1 MKAAMV
7 TTASTTVSGETS
19 QHQHATTEHHVA
31 KDAAVPAVAASTVM
45 EEAGETEN
53 QAPKRSLWI
62 AWLYMFDWYPSH
74 LSKQEKK
81 FLRKLDAF
89 LLTFTS
95 LAFFLKWLDSSN
107 INSAY
112 VSGMKEELK
121 LFGNEYSMF
130 QTFYN
135 IGYIICQ
142 VPAMLLLSR
151 PKYSRYFLPTMEVL
165 WSVLTFAQCKLQTAP
180 QIYGTR
186 FLLGVLETP
195 VASGSLF
202 ILSSWYKPEELFKRA
217 GLWYVSNNI
226 GVMFGGYLQAAAY
239 KNLNGVHGMAG
250 WRWLFIIDGCI
261 SLPIGIA
268 GYFIFPGMP
277 TSGKPWWLTQEEHE
291 IGQRRMREEGIEEPK
306 KISMQMFK
314 RVFGHWHWYIGVL
327 AYVLFLSGA
336 YPHGQMALWLK
347 DQADKWGIYT
357 VPQIN
362 TIPTG
367 AQGVSVVAAVLATS
381 LCMVYPTWVIF
392 QIVMAIF
399 MFANIVQMVWFV
411 PHGLHFVSYYLFGV
425 SAAVTPILV
434 PTVNYWLKDSAEARA
449 FCTGS
454 MLTLGFAISSFYP
467 LVVFPVVEA
476 PRWKKGYIV
485 NFFFILGCWA
495 SLTTGFFLYRKQEK
509 RQKQLDLD
517 EENLKDLANSIN
529 EVVQPWIDGFVAG
542 TDPEH
547 SEYWGKI
554 NDMDQRMVEA
564 EIISFAL
571 LSAPERIFAPLS
583 DQAKQNVT
591 NWLSTLNGMEMPKNN
606 WRWFRVFGNL
616 ALSKV
621 CGVPFEDVRDELNSD
636 LELLDTFYR
645 MEGWSADGPWQTAEQ
660 AHDEFE
666 QFGKTG
672 RRDAIGIGRQADYYS
687 GSFAI
692 QFSQL
697 LYSRF
702 AADLDPK
709 RSAVYRQRARDFGAT
724 FWRYFDADGA
734 AIPFGR
740 SLTYRFACGGYFAAV
755 ALAQVEDLPAPL
767 HTPGAVKGFLMRH
780 LRWWAENS
788 NDIFYPDGTLNI
800 GWLYPNTFMCEDYNS
815 PQSPYWCLKTLIAVG
830 LSENDSV
837 WTEDESS
844 YPESAPSASVAVV
857 RAPEQILC
865 NHPSSN
871 HHFLLSPGQF
881 VAWPMKAN
889 QAKYCKFAYSSAF
902 AFSVPTGPLIQ
913 QIAPDNAL
921 ALSKDGGETWAVKWK
936 SDEMTLHWA

>member
-1 MKAAMV
+1 MA
-7 TTASTTVSGETS
+7 TNTSPTSSEDASQPNPGTREQPIV
-19 QHQHATTEHHVA
+19 

-45 EEAGETEN
+45 EEAGTTEN
-53 QAPKRSLWI
+53 EPEKRSLWI

-74 LSKQEKK
+74 LSKEEKK

-165 WSVLTFAQCKLQTAP
+165 WSILTFAQCKLQNAP

-202 ILSSWYKPEELFKRA
+202 ILSSWYKPDELFKRA

-261 SLPIGIA
+261 SLPIA
-268 GYFIFPGMP
+268 LMGYFIFPGMP
-277 TSGKPWWLTQEEHE
+277 TSGKPWWLTQREHE
-291 IGQRRMREEGIEEPK
+291 IGQRRMREAGVEEPK
-306 KISMQMFK
+306 KITTQMLRRLFC
-314 RVFGHWHWYIGVL
+314 HWHWYVGVL

-357 VPQIN
+357 IPQIN

-381 LCMVYPTWVIF
+381 LCMVYPTWIIF

-434 PTVNYWLKDSAEARA
+434 PTVNYWMKDSAEARA

-495 SLTTGFFLYRKQEK
+495 ALTLGFFLHGKEEK
-509 RQKQLDLD
+509 RKKDLALLD
-517 EENLKDLANSIN
+517 EENLK
-529 EVVQPWIDGFVAG
+529 G
-542 TDPEH
+542 
-547 SEYWGKI
+547 
-554 NDMDQRMVEA
+554 
-564 EIISFAL
+564 
-571 LSAPERIFAPLS
+571 
-583 DQAKQNVT
+583 
-591 NWLSTLNGMEMPKNN
+591 
-606 WRWFRVFGNL
+606 
-616 ALSKV
+616 
-621 CGVPFEDVRDELNSD
+621 EDVKHVD
-636 LELLDTFYR
+636 
-645 MEGWSADGPWQTAEQ
+645 
-660 AHDEFE
+660 
-666 QFGKTG
+666 
-672 RRDAIGIGRQADYYS
+672 
-687 GSFAI
+687 
-692 QFSQL
+692 
-697 LYSRF
+697 
-702 AADLDPK
+702 
-709 RSAVYRQRARDFGAT
+709 
-724 FWRYFDADGA
+724 
-734 AIPFGR
+734 
-740 SLTYRFACGGYFAAV
+740 
-755 ALAQVEDLPAPL
+755 
-767 HTPGAVKGFLMRH
+767 
-780 LRWWAENS
+780 
-788 NDIFYPDGTLNI
+788 
-800 GWLYPNTFMCEDYNS
+800 
-815 PQSPYWCLKTLIAVG
+815 
-830 LSENDSV
+830 
-837 WTEDESS
+837 
-844 YPESAPSASVAVV
+844 
-857 RAPEQILC
+857 
-865 NHPSSN
+865 
-871 HHFLLSPGQF
+871 
-881 VAWPMKAN
+881 
-889 QAKYCKFAYSSAF
+889 
-902 AFSVPTGPLIQ
+902 
-913 QIAPDNAL
+913 
-921 ALSKDGGETWAVKWK
+921 
-936 SDEMTLHWA
+936 